1 MWCEKN
7 GLKYKYC
14 ERYHDPKTGR
24 LKKVSITLKKKSD
37 KRAYALLMDK
47 IAQKT
52 KKLGDYTLR
61 ETADIYLAKSKKS
74 LRSSTYVRNR
84 FSINYI
90 VDLLGGYNLI
100 DKLTAGYIY
109 DRFDTSGKSPG
120 TCNEHIRRLKTFI
133 RWAFRNDFISST
145 ECIDKLEN
153 FKTVPHRK
161 TIKDKFMDVD
171 ELQKMLTETTDDGN
185 RLVMEFLA
193 LSGLRIGELIALTDA
208 DVTDVIS
215 VTKTFSPTTKELTA
229 GKTIAAVRDVHIQP
243 ELADCIRRLRDYMNA
258 LKHYTRYEGNLFV
271 ISKNGGR
278 FQYYAFNKWFKENT
292 SRILGRTLTVHSLRH
307 THASLLIEQGYPIDA
322 IARRLGHEN
331 SEITREIYLHLTAG
345 IKKKDA
351 EMIDKIHLLPLFC
364 PSKSP
369 DSSETPIK

>member
-1 MWCEKN
+1 
-7 GLKYKYC
+7 
-14 ERYHDPKTGR
+14 
-24 LKKVSITLKKKSD
+24 
-37 KRAYALLMDK
+37 MDK

-52 KKLGDYTLR
+52 KKLGDFTLR

-74 LRSSTYVRNR
+74 LRSSTFVRNR

-109 DRFDTSGKSPG
+109 DRFDTSGKPPG

-229 GKTIAAVRDVHIQP
+229 GKTLAAVRDVHIQP
-243 ELADCIRRLRDYMNA
+243 ELADCIRRLRDYMDA
-258 LKHYTRYEGNLFV
+258 LKHHTRYKGDLFV
-271 ISKNGGR
+271 ISKNSER

-292 SRILGRTLTVHSLRH
+292 ARILGRTLTVHSLRH

-364 PSKSP
+364 PSESP